1 MGKRLISAAG
11 VIGVGMAVLAA
22 GPAQAGPAATIEVP
36 TDFVP
41 ALTDTRATGHYEVS
55 GTGLHIWTT
64 GTTSTDK
71 VAEYVA
77 ASTPLA
83 GVGEPSLDYTNTT
96 GGGVPGFQL
105 VVDFDANGTADGILV
120 GEPGVYAG
128 NDWWL
133 NNAAMQFVKDGAPS
147 HTGGYGSTNHGTLAE
162 WRTAFPKANVTAFGF
177 SLGSGVK
184 GDGVLKAINFGGT
197 SYTFAEHV
205 VLESKN
211 DCKSG
216 GWKTSTKPEF
226 RNQGEC
232 VSSFA
237 SAKAKDKN

>member
-1 MGKRLISAAG
+1 MRRRMGMVGAMALGLGLLTGGPAHAAG
-11 VIGVGMAVLAA
+11 A
-22 GPAQAGPAATIEVP
+22 GTIHVP
-36 TDFVP
+36 DDFVP
-41 ALTDTRATGHYEVS
+41 ALSDTRATGSYELQ
-55 GTGLHIWTT
+55 GTGLRIRTT

-77 ASTPLA
+77 TSTTLA
-83 GVGEPSLDYTNTT
+83 AVGEPSLDYTNTS

-105 VVDFDANGTADGILV
+105 VVDFDGDGSDDGILI
-120 GEPGVYAG
+120 GEPGVYG

-133 NNAAMQFVKDGAPS
+133 NNGAKQFVKDAAPS
-147 HTGGYGSTNHGTLAE
+147 HEGGSGSANHGTLAQ
-162 WRTAFPKANVTAFGF
+162 WSAAFSEADVTAFGF

-184 GDGVLKAINFGGT
+184 GDGVLNAITFAGT
-197 SYTFAEHV
+197 RYTFAEHV

-211 DCKSG
+211 DCKGG

-237 SAKAKDKN
+237 SVGKASAKK